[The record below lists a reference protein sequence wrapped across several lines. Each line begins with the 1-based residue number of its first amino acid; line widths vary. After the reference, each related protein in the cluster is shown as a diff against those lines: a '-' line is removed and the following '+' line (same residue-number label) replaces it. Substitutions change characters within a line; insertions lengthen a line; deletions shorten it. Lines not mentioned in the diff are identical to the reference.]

1 MDDPSSIGP
10 AMAVALLTTLYG
22 AVLANMFAAPVA
34 DKLSLRSQEEESL
47 KQMMIDIVLGIAAGH
62 SRAVVQEKLSSYLPA
77 NQRPADDAG
86 EDAA

>member
-1 MDDPSSIGP
+1 
-10 AMAVALLTTLYG
+10 
-22 AVLANMFAAPVA
+22 
-34 DKLSLRSQEEESL
+34 ESL